1 MSTNAIRQADGS
13 VINVSDLTPGGY
25 YIVDGSGLPARVG
38 SAAGAGGGGY
48 IFPKNISSSFTV
60 TPPPDPNTMPEMS
73 MTLEMAHG
81 MWAAKWG
88 WDWIPATS
96 LQDADGLN
104 WYRLANRLQRAML
117 AESYLDVDAYKLVP
131 KTWK

>member
-13 VINVSDLTPGGY
+13 VINVDDLTPGGY
-25 YIVDGSGLPARVG
+25 YITDPTGTLVRVG
-38 SAAGAGGGGY
+38 SQAGQYA
-48 IFPKNISSSFTV
+48 FPRNISSSFTTTV
-60 TPPPDPNTMPEMS
+60 ASAPDPNTLAELS

-88 WDWIPATS
+88 WDWIPATA

-104 WYRLANRLQRAML
+104 WYRLAHRLLRMTLVETYPAT
-117 AESYLDVDAYKLVP
+117 DAYKLVP
-131 KTWK
+131 KTWT

>member
-13 VINVSDLTPGGY
+13 VINVRDLTPGGY
-25 YIVDGSGLPARVG
+25 YIVDGDGLPTRVG
-38 SAAGAGGGGY
+38 S
-48 IFPKNISSSFTV
+48 
-60 TPPPDPNTMPEMS
+60 PPGSYRIASQPHQRLYPAPDLNTMPEMS

-96 LQDADGLN
+96 LQDAGGLN
-104 WYRLANRLQRAML
+104 WYRLANRLHRAML
-117 AESYLDVDAYKLVP
+117 AENYPDMDVYKLVP

>member
-13 VINVSDLTPGGY
+13 VINVDDLTPGGY
-25 YIVDGSGLPARVG
+25 YIVDNNGLPTQVG
-38 SAAGAGGGGY
+38 TSTGQY
-48 IFPKNISSSFTV
+48 LFPSNISGSFTTTV
-60 TPPPDPNTMPEMS
+60 APPPDPNTMPELSMS
-73 MTLEMAHG
+73 LEMAHG

-88 WDWIPATS
+88 WDWIPATT

-104 WYRLANRLQRAML
+104 WYRLAHRLMRMAL
-117 AESYLDVDAYKLVP
+117 IENYPDTDAYKLVP

>member
-13 VINVSDLTPGGY
+13 VINVDDLTPGGY
-25 YIVDGSGLPARVG
+25 YITDPTGTLVRVG
-38 SAAGAGGGGY
+38 SQAGQYAY
-48 IFPKNISSSFTV
+48 
-60 TPPPDPNTMPEMS
+60 DPNTLAELS

-88 WDWIPATS
+88 WDWIPATT

-104 WYRLANRLQRAML
+104 WYRLAHRLMRMAL
-117 AESYLDVDAYKLVP
+117 IENYPDTDAYKLVP
-131 KTWK
+131 KTWT